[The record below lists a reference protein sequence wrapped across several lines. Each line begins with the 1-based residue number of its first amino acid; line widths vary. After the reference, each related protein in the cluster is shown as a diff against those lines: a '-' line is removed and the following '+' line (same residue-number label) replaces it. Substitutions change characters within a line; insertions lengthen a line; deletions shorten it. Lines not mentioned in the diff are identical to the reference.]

1 MVYILLVIVNGG
13 QIMFQ
18 LTDKY
23 YELINHYR
31 DMACNGYHHDDG
43 LFVNKTY
50 GTAEPLKFKEEIKT
64 IANHFKSK
72 TALDYGSGG
81 SDLNT
86 EEISEGI
93 SFKDY
98 VGLKKIYQFEPARD
112 LKKKGKF
119 DMVLSFDVL
128 EHIFIA
134 DLPWVINDIFSKA
147 NKCVLINVACY
158 EAAALLPNGENA
170 HITLRHPLWW
180 LGQIEC
186 ISTLHKN
193 IAWGLFTSQD
203 YNEPKFHGIRRMNEI
218 ILNKSFKN

>member
-1 MVYILLVIVNGG
+1 
-13 QIMFQ
+13 MFQ

-23 YELINHYR
+23 YKLIDYYK
-31 DMACNGYHHDDG
+31 DMATNGYQRNDG
-43 LFVNKTY
+43 IFINKTY
-50 GTAEPLKFKEEIKT
+50 GTGEPVKFKEQIK
-64 IANHFKSK
+64 IINEHFKCK

-81 SDLNT
+81 SDLNI
-86 EEISEGI
+86 EEVSEGI

-98 VGLKKIYQFEPARD
+98 VGLNKIYQFEPARD
-112 LKKKGKF
+112 IKKNGKF
-119 DMVLSFDVL
+119 DLVLSFDVL

-134 DLPWVINDIFSKA
+134 DVPWVIDDIFSKA

-170 HITLRHPLWW
+170 HITVKHPLWW

-193 IAWGLFTSQD
+193 IAWGLFTSAD
-203 YNEPKFHGIRRMNEI
+203 YNDPKFHGIRKMNENI
-218 ILNKSFKN
+218 VSKNFLNKN

>member
-1 MVYILLVIVNGG
+1 
-13 QIMFQ
+13 
-18 LTDKY
+18 
-23 YELINHYR
+23 
-31 DMACNGYHHDDG
+31 MACNGYYRDDG

-64 IANHFKSK
+64 IAKHFKSK

-170 HITLRHPLWW
+170 HVTLRHPLWW

-193 IAWGLFTSQD
+193 VAWGLFTSQD

>member
-1 MVYILLVIVNGG
+1 
-13 QIMFQ
+13 
-18 LTDKY
+18 
-23 YELINHYR
+23 
-31 DMACNGYHHDDG
+31 MACNGYYRDDG

-64 IANHFKSK
+64 IAKHFKSK

-86 EEISEGI
+86 EEISEGV
-93 SFKDY
+93 SFRDY

-170 HITLRHPLWW
+170 HVTLRHPLWW

-193 IAWGLFTSQD
+193 VAWGLFTSQD

>member
-1 MVYILLVIVNGG
+1 
-13 QIMFQ
+13 MFQ
-18 LTDKY
+18 LTEKY
-23 YELINHYR
+23 FKLIDYYKE
-31 DMACNGYHHDDG
+31 MATNGYQRNDG
-43 LFVNKTY
+43 IFINKTY
-50 GTAEPLKFKEEIKT
+50 GTAEPIKFKEQIKSL
-64 IANHFKSK
+64 AGHFKCK

-81 SDLNT
+81 SDLNI
-86 EEISEGI
+86 EEVSEGI

-98 VGLKKIYQFEPARD
+98 VGLKKIYQFEPAR
-112 LKKKGKF
+112 KINKNGKF
-119 DMVLSFDVL
+119 DLVLSFDVL

-134 DLPWVINDIFSKA
+134 DLPWVIDDIFSKA

-193 IAWGLFTSQD
+193 VAWGLFTSQD
-203 YNEPKFHGIRRMNEI
+203 YNDPKFHGIRRMNESI
-218 ILNKSFKN
+218 ISKNFQN

>member
-1 MVYILLVIVNGG
+1 M
-13 QIMFQ
+13 
-18 LTDKY
+18 
-23 YELINHYR
+23 
-31 DMACNGYHHDDG
+31 
-43 LFVNKTY
+43 
-50 GTAEPLKFKEEIKT
+50 
-64 IANHFKSK
+64 
-72 TALDYGSGG
+72 
-81 SDLNT
+81 NT
-86 EEISEGI
+86 EEISEGV
-93 SFKDY
+93 SFRDY

-193 IAWGLFTSQD
+193 VAWGLFTSQN
-203 YNEPKFHGIRRMNEI
+203 YNKPKFHGIRRMNEI

>member
-1 MVYILLVIVNGG
+1 MLGDVITSSTGLIYG
-13 QIMFQ
+13 CIIFLHPICPLQEF
-18 LTDKY
+18 LTFRTWQEDNRTD
-23 YELINHYR
+23 L
-31 DMACNGYHHDDG
+31 
-43 LFVNKTY
+43 
-50 GTAEPLKFKEEIKT
+50 EEIKT

-86 EEISEGI
+86 EEISEGV
-93 SFKDY
+93 SFRDY

-180 LGQIEC
+180 LGQLEGL
-186 ISTLHKN
+186 STLHKN
-193 IAWGLFTSQD
+193 VAWGLFTSQD

-218 ILNKSFKN
+218 ILNK